1 MTATLALSKEDNY
14 HLITGRTTL
23 LLNRY
28 LTQQFRD
35 AGIPISR
42 EQWSILAVLWIEDG
56 CSQQVIATQTERDKP
71 STTRLLD
78 TLEKD
83 GYIVRKSDPNDKRIN
98 LIYLT
103 KKGRSLEDRVNPIV
117 YETLRQASE
126 GLTVQE
132 VKIVKLAFEKVYKN
146 LMSLLK

>member
-126 GLTVQE
+126 GLTAQE